1 MADVLTIDSYMD
13 AAVAAAEAF
22 GLNASELR
30 PISNSEN
37 VVFRLREA
45 QSGEL
50 YALRLH
56 RPGYHALDTLVSE
69 RAWTSALAEQGMI
82 VPTGRR
88 AKNGD
93 WYVPVATPDP
103 QQIRHAGITVWHE
116 GQTLE
121 SRIGA
126 DRGPETWPWFGRL
139 GVLLGELHTH
149 TENWTIP
156 ASFIRHRLDIEGLVG
171 DTPFW
176 GRFWESALLNDQERR
191 LLSTAREWAAA
202 KLAEL
207 QASDGAFG
215 LIHADG
221 HSGNVL
227 ISEDRLG
234 LIDFDDCAFGWQA
247 FDLAVALHSSWS
259 HPDFATI
266 RDHFVAGY
274 ETRHRLPHDIVQ
286 QLDLFLLIR
295 SLQLV
300 SWREMRPDVPGNLTK
315 ERWMPKLAQDIEQ
328 ALASRAY
335 GSACSPP

>member
-1 MADVLTIDSYMD
+1 MLTIDSYTD
-13 AAVAAAEAF
+13 AANAAADAF
-22 GLNASELR
+22 GLKTSELR

-45 QSGEL
+45 ETGQL

-69 RAWTSALAEQGMI
+69 RAWTSALAEKGMI

-103 QQIRHAGITVWHE
+103 QQMRYAGVTVWHE
-116 GQTLE
+116 GHTLE

-126 DRGPETWPWFGRL
+126 DRGPDSWPWFRRL
-139 GVLLGELHTH
+139 GALLGELHTN
-149 TENWTIP
+149 TENWEIP
-156 ASFIRHRLDIEGLVG
+156 ADFVRHRLDIDGLMG
-171 DTPFW
+171 ETPFW
-176 GRFWESALLNDQERR
+176 GRFWESALLNEQERV
-191 LLSTAREWAAA
+191 LMCTARKWITAR
-202 KLAEL
+202 LTEL
-207 QASDGAFG
+207 QENGAAFG
-215 LIHADG
+215 LIHADS
-221 HSGNVL
+221 HLDNVL

-247 FDLAVALHSSWS
+247 FDLGVALHSSWS
-259 HPDFATI
+259 HPDFTTI
-266 RDHFVAGY
+266 RDHFIAGY
-274 ETRHRLPHDIVQ
+274 ESQHRLPHDILQ

-300 SWREMRPDVPGNLTK
+300 SWREMRPDVAANLAK
-315 ERWMPKLAQDIEQ
+315 ELWMPKLAQDIQQ
-328 ALASRAY
+328 ALASGA
-335 GSACSPP
+335 